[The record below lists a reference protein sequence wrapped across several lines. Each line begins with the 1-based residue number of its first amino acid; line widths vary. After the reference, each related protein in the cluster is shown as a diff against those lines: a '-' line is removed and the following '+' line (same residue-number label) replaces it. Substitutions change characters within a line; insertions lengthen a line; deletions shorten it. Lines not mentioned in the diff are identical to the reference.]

1 MRTLVQRL
9 RPDLDPLRET
19 LLLTLYARA
28 LDSKLPHPILGDADS
43 AALADTIEYDFARL
57 KLKPSLICGTALR
70 AKKLDD
76 AVRGFVAAHPR
87 AVVLDLGCGLD
98 TRVLRCDPPAGVG
111 WYDIDFP
118 DVVALR
124 TQLLPDRSERLGVD
138 LTEPGWLDPLPRDRP
153 AMIVAEGLLP
163 FLPGDTFQRMTRELT
178 AHFDTGELAI
188 NGYTRFAAWS
198 MKYHPAIKAIGITAA
213 QGFDDPRTP
222 ETWNAGLTLVE
233 EQLLTRA
240 PEVADFPQP
249 LRAATRL
256 ISHSAALSRQGT
268 RILRYRF

>member
-1 MRTLVQRL
+1 MPRVRL
-9 RPDLDPLRET
+9 DLDPLRET

-28 LDSKLPHPILGDADS
+28 LDARSPKPILGDTRSADLVD
-43 AALADTIEYDFARL
+43 AIDYDFAKL

-70 AKKLDD
+70 AKKLDE
-76 AVRGFVAAHPR
+76 AVRAFVADHPG

-98 TRVLRCDPPAGVG
+98 TRVFRCAPPAGID
-111 WYDIDFP
+111 WYDVDFP
-118 DVVALR
+118 DVVDLR
-124 TQLLPDRSERLGVD
+124 PRFLPDRSLRIGAD

-163 FLPGDTFQRMTRELT
+163 FLPGDAFERMTRDLT
-178 AHFDTGELAI
+178 AHFGTGELAI

-213 QGFDDPRTP
+213 QGFDDPRAP
-222 ETWNAGLTLVE
+222 ETWDAGLTMAE
-233 EQLLTRA
+233 ERLLTRA

-256 ISHSAALSRQGT
+256 MSHSTALSRQGT
-268 RILRYRF
+268 RVLRYRF